1 MHLIYLLLR
10 RSLREGAA
18 QLRRDR
24 KRTAADSGASRS
36 NKKQKRKIVEI
47 EVVKGATGKDECVR
61 LGTRPEG
68 NHIKKNPNEISSNQP
83 TAAINDRRDDSEGR
97 LLSAPPLSCG
107 EGSEEISI
115 PLGLTEEER
124 SLYLTTFLPP
134 RSQLHRG
141 PRSGKQMI
149 IRVR

>member
-1 MHLIYLLLR
+1 M
-10 RSLREGAA
+10 
-18 QLRRDR
+18 
-24 KRTAADSGASRS
+24 
-36 NKKQKRKIVEI
+36 
-47 EVVKGATGKDECVR
+47 VKGATGKDECVR

-68 NHIKKNPNEISSNQP
+68 NHIKKNPIEISSNQP
-83 TAAINDRRDDSEGR
+83 TAVVNDRRDDLEGR
-97 LLSAPPLSCG
+97 LLSAPPLSCR

>member
-1 MHLIYLLLR
+1 M
-10 RSLREGAA
+10 
-18 QLRRDR
+18 
-24 KRTAADSGASRS
+24 
-36 NKKQKRKIVEI
+36 EI
-47 EVVKGATGKDECVR
+47 EMVKGTTGKDECGR
-61 LGTRPEG
+61 LGTRTEG
-68 NHIKKNPNEISSNQP
+68 NHIKRNPKAISSNP
-83 TAAINDRRDDSEGR
+83 STVAVSERRDDLEGH
-97 LLSAPPLSCG
+97 LLSAPPLSCR